1 VPYSLAVTDRF
12 VPMNN
17 SPDAVGG
24 RTDFNLV
31 AYFLIAE
38 KENKNGNSR

>member
-1 VPYSLAVTDRF
+1 MKAF

-17 SPDAVGG
+17 SPDPGQG
-24 RTDFNLV
+24 WTGLNLE
-31 AYFLIAE
+31 ALLFSSQM